1 MNDILSLRELKK
13 ETMKNL
19 LFLPTIHIALC
30 KTVNLH
36 KHLPVQKK
44 KK

>member
-19 LFLPTIHIALC
+19 LFLPSIHTALC
-30 KTVNLH
+30 KKVNLH

-44 KK
+44 